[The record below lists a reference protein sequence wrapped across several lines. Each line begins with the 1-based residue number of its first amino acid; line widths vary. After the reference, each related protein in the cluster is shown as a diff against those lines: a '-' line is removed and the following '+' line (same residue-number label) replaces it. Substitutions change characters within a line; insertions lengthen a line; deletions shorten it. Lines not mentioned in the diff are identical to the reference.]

1 MNSQKVG
8 ESKHLKMIKELNLE
22 HHINCH
28 LSYFYYF
35 YLLIFYNNTILI
47 YLSYYKLNIFSNKFI
62 KKSIPL

>member
-47 YLSYYKLNIFSNKFI
+47 YL
-62 KKSIPL
+62 